1 MGAATRLDLGAIV
14 HIRPDL
20 AAAALVRAGSGRH
33 NRGSVEEHRS
43 RLGWEKDDRAPRRS
57 LRGGSHAPCHV
68 ETGCSTGRPLRLGG
82 DLLIV
87 HLERKQSDS

>member
-1 MGAATRLDLGAIV
+1 MPWSRRGRCLVSCGGGKGARGGTIAAGAGLRFEGGGHGCV
-14 HIRPDL
+14 
-20 AAAALVRAGSGRH
+20 VYVG
-33 NRGSVEEHRS
+33 
-43 RLGWEKDDRAPRRS
+43 EKDDHAPRRS